1 MHDMSTCSLLYFY
14 NVTPAQWA
22 AARAEVAT
30 KYGIEIATDVG
41 EAEKDGITI
50 GWNYSGGNLSIQVVG
65 NVFMIP
71 CDYLN
76 AQIDAA
82 VKAGLGKT

>member
-1 MHDMSTCSLLYFY
+1 MTCPPLYFY
-14 NVTPAQWA
+14 NISAAQWA

-30 KYGIEIATDVG
+30 KYSIEIATDVG

-50 GWNYSGGNLSIQVVG
+50 GWNYDGTNVSIQVVG
-65 NVFMIP
+65 NVWDIP

-82 VKAGLGKT
+82 VKAGLGV